1 MIPKNETLTIEFKS
15 DLKRY
20 SDRELVEE
28 IVGMANTEGGDLYLG
43 VEDNGQ
49 PTGVHENHKDP
60 IGLAAMIANMTVP
73 SISVRAEIIRENDTD
88 IMKIEIPISRTV
100 VATSAGK
107 TLRRRLNAEG
117 NPENVPM
124 YPYEIP
130 SRLSELSLLDYSAQP
145 LSGASQDDLD
155 PNERIRLRKIIQNRQ
170 GGEKNLLQL
179 TDEEL
184 DRALRL
190 TTEKEGK
197 IIPTVTGM
205 LMIGKEERLKVL
217 MPTVRTDFQVLEGTT
232 VRMNETMFGPLLDVF
247 ERIETYVNAW
257 NPEREMEYGLFRL
270 PIPEFDRNA
279 FREGLVNAFCHR
291 DYTMLGSVRV
301 LIDDEGLTISSPG
314 GFIDGV
320 NLKNLLTVEPHGR
333 NQVLADAL
341 KRVGLAEKTGRGIDR
356 IYEGSIIYGRPW
368 PDFSETTSRCV
379 KLYIQRAKPDI
390 TFTKM
395 IVDEQNRLGRAFSI
409 YPLMILSALK
419 NERRATVERLA
430 EITNLTEARIRTSI
444 ENLVERGL
452 IEEVG
457 NGKNRAYILGA
468 KVYHESDESVA
479 YVRQT
484 GIDKVR
490 YPELILKLAK
500 QQGGFVTKTNASDL
514 LNISERQAYTI
525 LAKLVKEGELEKV
538 CNGKYAKYRIK
549 ERNSRNI

>member
-1 MIPKNETLTIEFKS
+1 MIPKNETLTVEFKS

-28 IVGMANTEGGDLYLG
+28 IVGMANTEGGVLYLG

-60 IGLAAMIANMTVP
+60 IGLAAMLANMTVP

-395 IVDEQNRLGRAFSI
+395 IVDEQNRIGRAFSI

-452 IEEVG
+452 IEAVG

-490 YPELILKLAK
+490 YPELILELAK

>member
-1 MIPKNETLTIEFKS
+1 MIPKNETLTVEFKS

-28 IVGMANTEGGDLYLG
+28 IVGMANTEGGVLYLG

-88 IMKIEIPISRTV
+88 IMKIEIPVSRTV
-100 VATSAGK
+100 AATSAGK

-395 IVDEQNRLGRAFSI
+395 IVDEQNRIGRAFSI

-419 NERRATVERLA
+419 KA
-430 EITNLTEARIRTSI
+430 
-444 ENLVERGL
+444 
-452 IEEVG
+452 
-457 NGKNRAYILGA
+457 
-468 KVYHESDESVA
+468 
-479 YVRQT
+479 
-484 GIDKVR
+484 
-490 YPELILKLAK
+490 PPP
-500 QQGGFVTKTNASDL
+500 L
-514 LNISERQAYTI
+514 LNRPPHGCPSP
-525 LAKLVKEGELEKV
+525 
-538 CNGKYAKYRIK
+538 YR
-549 ERNSRNI
+549 R

>member
-1 MIPKNETLTIEFKS
+1 MIPKNETLTVEFKS

-28 IVGMANTEGGDLYLG
+28 IVGMANTEGGVLYLG

-60 IGLAAMIANMTVP
+60 IGLAAMLANMTVP

-279 FREGLVNAFCHR
+279 LREGLVNAFCHR

-395 IVDEQNRLGRAFSI
+395 IVDEQNRIGRAFSI

-452 IEEVG
+452 IEAVG

-490 YPELILKLAK
+490 YPELILELAK

>member
-1 MIPKNETLTIEFKS
+1 MIPKNETLTVEFKS

-28 IVGMANTEGGDLYLG
+28 IVGMANTEGGVLYLG

-60 IGLAAMIANMTVP
+60 IGLAAMLANMTVP

-395 IVDEQNRLGRAFSI
+395 IVDEQNRIGRAFSI

-452 IEEVG
+452 IEVVG

>member
-257 NPEREMEYGLFRL
+257 NPEREIEYGLFRL

-452 IEEVG
+452 IEAVG